1 MQDGAVKPQK
11 GLENLVQLDQYR
23 AGEEALWR
31 AFQKGDRVAAGEIW
45 RREARWVQSLLF
57 RLLGPK
63 ARHDLEDLAQE
74 VFIITHKQLPTL
86 DLTRPPRNYLTG
98 VVLNVARR
106 RLRSWRR
113 KNQFLEMLPH
123 VMRRPWVDPVDPT
136 VPRAV
141 NELNAALDQLDP
153 DLRIA
158 FVLRVIEMQT
168 LEAVAANLDISL
180 ATAKRRVRAARLELV
195 AQAARYPAL
204 ASYLTG
210 ADADE

>member
-1 MQDGAVKPQK
+1 
-11 GLENLVQLDQYR
+11 
-23 AGEEALWR
+23 
-31 AFQKGDRVAAGEIW
+31 
-45 RREARWVQSLLF
+45 
-57 RLLGPK
+57 
-63 ARHDLEDLAQE
+63 
-74 VFIITHKQLPTL
+74 
-86 DLTRPPRNYLTG
+86 
-98 VVLNVARR
+98 
-106 RLRSWRR
+106 
-113 KNQFLEMLPH
+113 
-123 VMRRPWVDPVDPT
+123 MRRPWVDPVDPT